1 MPAPRRGLVPPS
13 TLVKGS
19 LSRKAAGGGFRSI
32 VAAGSSVQAASVAD
46 AASSTTLA
54 ISIAEPGIADR
65 LVLMGG
71 AAVALVA
78 SSAEGPLVGSYL
90 TTLSFNGDN
99 FISGNVPATIFSSI
113 SNVSPFIGAV
123 LIPGTSQ
130 ISVIV
135 QNQSGAAVEYG
146 FAFTC
151 I

>member
-1 MPAPRRGLVPPS
+1 MAPPRRGLIPPM

-32 VAAGSSVQAASVAD
+32 IAAGSSVQAASVAD

-113 SNVSPFIGAV
+113 SNVSPFVGAV

-130 ISVIV
+130 ITVIV

-151 I
+151 V